1 MKIMGNYY
9 NTQIEKKSM
18 HKAEK
23 TNKTDFRS
31 QMQSMD
37 SITISAPK
45 EKVAELQFVNSLKS
59 QISAEIN
66 AEKPA
71 EQLDSLAAQIE
82 KGTYEIGA
90 SEIAKRILLTDVEF

>member
-1 MKIMGNYY
+1 MKITGSYY

-18 HKAEK
+18 HKTEK
-23 TNKTDFRS
+23 TNNTEFKNKL
-31 QMQSMD
+31 QSMD
-37 SITISAPK
+37 SITISVPK

-59 QISAEIN
+59 SIAAEVN

-71 EQLDSLAAQIE
+71 EQLDSLASQIE

-90 SEIAKRILLTDVEF
+90 AEIAKKMLLSDFEI